1 MLNPLPAGRPARTC
15 SKKHVAA
22 GVRRA
27 SRFVGA
33 LTLGMVG
40 LAGARVAL
48 ASPTEQF
55 EMPVTFRTSPAPVD
69 NGKSIR
75 DLTSWRSV
83 EDYSHTIGL
92 YRQLTRA
99 VVSLEGELLAF
110 GTAALLRP
118 TRASLDISTDHHI
131 YVGSEFPPGSCQYE
145 SALEHERMHEQIHV
159 ETVEALLPDIEREVR
174 AQLRAVPTNPRIPLR
189 DQLADAAHRAGALV
203 RQMIAERTSA
213 LHAEFDSPAEYER
226 VQAAC
231 GGAMGQ
237 TRRTAD
243 AGGHRH

>member
-1 MLNPLPAGRPARTC
+1 MLHPLPVGRLARLRTKRQVSAGARR
-15 SKKHVAA
+15 V
-22 GVRRA
+22 
-27 SRFVGA
+27 SRLVGA
-33 LTLGMVG
+33 LTVGIVG
-40 LAGARVAL
+40 LAGTQVSL
-48 ASPTEQF
+48 ASSPEQF

-69 NGKSIR
+69 NGRSIR
-75 DLTSWRSV
+75 DLTGWRSV

-99 VVSLEGELLAF
+99 VVSVEGELLAF
-110 GTAALLRP
+110 GKAALLRP

-159 ETVEALLPDIEREVR
+159 EAVEALLPELEREVR
-174 AQLRAVPTNPRIPLR
+174 AQLRAMPTDPRIPLHE
-189 DQLADAAHRAGALV
+189 QLSTAAHRAGSLV

-213 LHAEFDSPAEYER
+213 LHAAFDSPAEYER

-237 TRRTAD
+237 PRRTAHAD
-243 AGGHRH
+243 GLRH